1 MKLGQVLSFLDV
13 GLVPEEYREQFQ
25 AKLAELRD
33 AAPKVSFKDMRKVL
47 EQEYDDKLANVFDE
61 FDEDPIAVGVDRPG
75 LPRAAR
81 RRARG
86 RREGAVPRASP
97 TRSAPTCR
105 TWG

>member
-47 EQEYDDKLANVFDE
+47 EQEYDEQA
-61 FDEDPIAVGVDRPG
+61 
-75 LPRAAR
+75 RAT
-81 RRARG
+81 
-86 RREGAVPRASP
+86 SSTSS
-97 TRSAPTCR
+97 TRSRSRRPRSARSTAPGSTTGAR
-105 TWG
+105 SP